1 MTHTR
6 GRNGAYMERRI
17 DNVEEWKLAMTRT
30 CRRQIPRMMQQIR
43 MTEELVHFYWILFNI

>member
-17 DNVEEWKLAMTRT
+17 DNVEELKLAMTRT

>member
-1 MTHTR
+1 MTHIG
-6 GRNGAYMERRI
+6 GRNRAYMERRI

-43 MTEELVHFYWILFNI
+43 MTEELMYFYWISFNI